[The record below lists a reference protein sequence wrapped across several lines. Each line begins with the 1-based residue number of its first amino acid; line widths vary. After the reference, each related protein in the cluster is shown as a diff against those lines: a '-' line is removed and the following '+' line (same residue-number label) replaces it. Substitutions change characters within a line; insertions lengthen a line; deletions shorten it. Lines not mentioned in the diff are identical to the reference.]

1 MIRKLI
7 NLAKHYDEIMELV
20 NNNKP
25 TKTKKSTKSKVYS
38 TLNTPQGQLD
48 YIANIMKG
56 EKK

>member
-20 NNNKP
+20 NNKP
-25 TKTKKSTKSKVYS
+25 AKTKKSTKSKVYS